1 MNYAKIAL
9 KVAAAGGI
17 LWAMYWI
24 LSDIL
29 TWGHVPA
36 IFNVVLAICMVGVFA
51 AADPLSKF
59 LNDRLPLPK
68 DKPAPNPAATKWRS
82 SKRDQPPD
90 LAAAAPPAPAGSSRW
105 PQIRRPLFSR
115 PKVKFHIPH
124 FRAVKRWSAAVC
136 VVVNF
141 VIGELS
147 LTGPGSQPFAVFFLL
162 NSFLL
167 ADYLWKTRRP
177 EGGD

>member
-9 KVAAAGGI
+9 RLAAAAGI

-51 AADPLSKF
+51 AADPLSNF

-68 DKPAPNPAATKWRS
+68 DKPAPQPPGTKWRP
-82 SKRDQPPD
+82 SKLEQPP
-90 LAAAAPPAPAGSSRW
+90 AGPAAPAQPARSSRW
-105 PQIRRPLFSR
+105 SQIRRPVFSR

-124 FRAVKRWSAAVC
+124 FRAVKRWSAAIC

-167 ADYLWKTRRP
+167 ADYIWKTRRP